1 MKTSQRSRVARQR
14 TAQMDDI
21 LYDVQVPFRP
31 RGGWLSTM
39 RQALGMTK
47 TQLADRLGIARTGV
61 NRLETNEL
69 KGAITIA
76 SLANAAEA
84 LGCELQFVLV
94 PRKPLGDMVAEQ
106 ALKRARD
113 KLGRINQSQAL
124 EASAMESQSLSR
136 AVADLAKEIEV
147 QRPADLWND

>member
-21 LYDVQVPFRP
+21 LHDVQVPLRP

-47 TQLADRLGIARTGV
+47 TQLSDRLSIARTGV

-69 KGAITIA
+69 KGAITIT
-76 SLANAAEA
+76 SLTNAAEA
-84 LGCELQFVLV
+84 LGCELQYVLV
-94 PRKPLGDMVAEQ
+94 PHKPLGDMVAEQ

-147 QRPADLWND
+147 RRPADLWND

>member
-1 MKTSQRSRVARQR
+1 
-14 TAQMDDI
+14 MDDI
-21 LYDVQVPFRP
+21 LHDVRVPFRP

-47 TQLADRLGIARTGV
+47 TQLADRLEIARTGV
-61 NRLETNEL
+61 NRLEANEL
-69 KGAITIA
+69 KGTITMA
-76 SLANAAEA
+76 SLSKAAEA
-84 LGCELQFVLV
+84 LGCELQYVLV
-94 PRKPLGDMVAEQ
+94 PRKPLRDMVAEQ

-136 AVADLAKEIEV
+136 AITNLAQEIEV
-147 QRPADLWND
+147 KRPADLWND

>member
-1 MKTSQRSRVARQR
+1 
-14 TAQMDDI
+14 MDDI
-21 LYDVQVPFRP
+21 LRDVQVPFRP

-47 TQLADRLGIARTGV
+47 TQLANRLGIARTGV

-69 KGAITIA
+69 KGATTIA
-76 SLANAAEA
+76 SLTNAAEA
-84 LGCELQFVLV
+84 LGCELQYVLV
-94 PRKPLGDMVAEQ
+94 PRKPVGEMVAEQ

-113 KLGRINQSQAL
+113 KVGRINQSQAL

-147 QRPADLWND
+147 KRPADLWND

>member
-21 LYDVQVPFRP
+21 LHDVQVPLRP

-47 TQLADRLGIARTGV
+47 TQLAHRLGIARTGV
-61 NRLETNEL
+61 NRIETNEL
-69 KGAITIA
+69 KGTITIA
-76 SLANAAEA
+76 SLTKAAEA
-84 LGCELQFVLV
+84 LGCELQYVLV
-94 PRKPLGDMVAEQ
+94 PRKPLGEMVAEQ

-124 EASAMESQSLSR
+124 EASAMEFQSLSR

-147 QRPADLWND
+147 RRPADLWND

>member
-1 MKTSQRSRVARQR
+1 
-14 TAQMDDI
+14 MDDI
-21 LYDVQVPFRP
+21 LHAVQVPFRP

-47 TQLADRLGIARTGV
+47 TQLAGRLGIARTGV
-61 NRLETNEL
+61 NRLEANEL
-69 KGAITIA
+69 TGAITIA
-76 SLANAAEA
+76 SLTNAAEA
-84 LGCELQFVLV
+84 LGCELQYVFI

-106 ALKRARD
+106 ALKRAQE

-136 AVADLAKEIEV
+136 AVADLAKEIEIE
-147 QRPADLWND
+147 RPATLWND

>member
-1 MKTSQRSRVARQR
+1 
-14 TAQMDDI
+14 MDDI
-21 LYDVQVPFRP
+21 LHDVRVPFRP

-47 TQLADRLGIARTGV
+47 TQLADRLEIARTGV
-61 NRLETNEL
+61 NRLEANEL
-69 KGAITIA
+69 KGTITMA
-76 SLANAAEA
+76 SLSKAAEA
-84 LGCELQFVLV
+84 LGCELQYVLV
-94 PRKPLGDMVAEQ
+94 PRKPLRDMVAEQ

-136 AVADLAKEIEV
+136 AITDLAQEIEV
-147 QRPADLWND
+147 KRPADLWND

>member
-1 MKTSQRSRVARQR
+1 
-14 TAQMDDI
+14 MDDI
-21 LYDVQVPFRP
+21 LHNVQVPFRP

-61 NRLETNEL
+61 NRLEANEL

-76 SLANAAEA
+76 SLTNAAEA
-84 LGCELQFVLV
+84 LGCELQYVLV
-94 PRKPLGDMVAEQ
+94 PRKPLADMVAEQ

-136 AVADLAKEIEV
+136 AVTDLAKEIEV
-147 QRPADLWND
+147 KRPADLWND

>member
-1 MKTSQRSRVARQR
+1 
-14 TAQMDDI
+14 MDDI
-21 LYDVQVPFRP
+21 LHDVQVPLRP

-47 TQLADRLGIARTGV
+47 TQLADRMGIARTGV

-76 SLANAAEA
+76 SLTNAAEA
-84 LGCELQFVLV
+84 LGCELQYVLV
-94 PRKPLGDMVAEQ
+94 PRKPLGEMVAEQ

-124 EASAMESQSLSR
+124 EASAMKSQSLSR
-136 AVADLAKEIEV
+136 AVVDLAKEIEV
-147 QRPADLWND
+147 RRPADLWNA

>member
-1 MKTSQRSRVARQR
+1 
-14 TAQMDDI
+14 MDDI
-21 LYDVQVPFRP
+21 LHDVRVPFRP

-69 KGAITIA
+69 KGAITIT
-76 SLANAAEA
+76 SLARAAEA
-84 LGCELQFVLV
+84 LGCELQYVFV
-94 PRKPLGDMVAEQ
+94 PRKPLGVMVAEQ

-136 AVADLAKEIEV
+136 TVADLANEIEV
-147 QRPADLWND
+147 KRPADLWND

>member
-21 LYDVQVPFRP
+21 LHDVQVPFRP

-47 TQLADRLGIARTGV
+47 TQLANRLGIARTGV

-69 KGAITIA
+69 KGAITIT
-76 SLANAAEA
+76 SLTNAAEA
-84 LGCELQFVLV
+84 LGCELQYVLV
-94 PRKPLGDMVAEQ
+94 PRKPVGEMVAEQ

-113 KLGRINQSQAL
+113 KVGRINQSQAL

-136 AVADLAKEIEV
+136 TVADLAKEIEV
-147 QRPADLWND
+147 KRPADLWND

>member
-1 MKTSQRSRVARQR
+1 
-14 TAQMDDI
+14 MDDI
-21 LYDVQVPFRP
+21 LHDVQVPFRP
-31 RGGWLSTM
+31 RGGWLSTL

-47 TQLADRLGIARTGV
+47 TQLANRLGIARTGV

-76 SLANAAEA
+76 SLTNAAEA
-84 LGCELQFVLV
+84 LGCELQYVLV
-94 PRKPLGDMVAEQ
+94 PRQPLGDMVAEQ
-106 ALKRARD
+106 ASKRARD

-136 AVADLAKEIEV
+136 AVVDLAKEIEV
-147 QRPADLWND
+147 KRPADLWND

>member
-1 MKTSQRSRVARQR
+1 
-14 TAQMDDI
+14 MDDI
-21 LYDVQVPFRP
+21 LHDVQVPIRP

-69 KGAITIA
+69 KGAITIV
-76 SLANAAEA
+76 SLTKAAEA
-84 LGCELQFVLV
+84 LGCELQYVLV
-94 PRKPLGDMVAEQ
+94 PRKPLRDMVTEQ

-124 EASAMESQSLSR
+124 EASAMKSLSLSR
-136 AVADLAKEIEV
+136 AVTDLAKEIEV
-147 QRPADLWND
+147 KRPADLWND

>member
-1 MKTSQRSRVARQR
+1 
-14 TAQMDDI
+14 
-21 LYDVQVPFRP
+21 
-31 RGGWLSTM
+31 
-39 RQALGMTK
+39 MTK
-47 TQLADRLGIARTGV
+47 TQLAGRLGIARTGV

-76 SLANAAEA
+76 SLTNAAED
-84 LGCELQFVLV
+84 LGCELQYVLV
-94 PRKPLGDMVAEQ
+94 PRQPLGDMVAEQ

-147 QRPADLWND
+147 KRPADLWND

>member
-1 MKTSQRSRVARQR
+1 
-14 TAQMDDI
+14 MDDI
-21 LYDVQVPFRP
+21 LHDVRVPFRP

-47 TQLADRLGIARTGV
+47 TQLADRLEIARTGV
-61 NRLETNEL
+61 NRLEANEL
-69 KGAITIA
+69 KGTITIA
-76 SLANAAEA
+76 SLSKAAEA
-84 LGCELQFVLV
+84 LGCELQYVLV
-94 PRKPLGDMVAEQ
+94 PRKPLRDMVAEQ

-136 AVADLAKEIEV
+136 AITDLAQEIEV
-147 QRPADLWND
+147 KRPADLWND